1 MSPISDTL
9 LTTLANGFGTL
20 AVVGIVVYQFLEIN
34 AKRELSG
41 VKGSDWQGISCER
54 TTRLNQ
60 DRLAFASPVK
70 TSSKTTQDT
79 QQ

>member
-9 LTTLANGFGTL
+9 LTMLANGFGTL

-34 AKRELSG
+34 AKRER
-41 VKGSDWQGISCER
+41 ER
-54 TTRLNQ
+54 LAAELRAHADAPQQQ
-60 DRLAFASPVK
+60 DRLPFASPVK
-70 TSSKTTQDT
+70 ISSKTPHDT

>member
-34 AKRELSG
+34 AKRER
-41 VKGSDWQGISCER
+41 ER
-54 TTRLNQ
+54 LAAEMRAHADALHQQ